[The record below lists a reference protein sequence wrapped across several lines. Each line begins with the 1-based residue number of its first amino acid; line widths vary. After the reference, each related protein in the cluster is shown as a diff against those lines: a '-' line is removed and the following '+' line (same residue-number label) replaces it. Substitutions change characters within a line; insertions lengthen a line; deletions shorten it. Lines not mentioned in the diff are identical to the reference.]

1 MHEEYVTQLLEQTK
15 ELFARVSKVDCKME
29 NNEDGQLE
37 AVQALFE
44 KRQKAIDQLAASMS
58 ETDFSWTPAER
69 EKIAELKVV
78 EQALQP
84 LVADLH
90 KAFGDQLKRVS
101 QSKKT
106 SMKYIG
112 AYQNMGAGGSFIDK
126 RK

>member
-37 AVQALFE
+37 VVQALFE

-58 ETDFSWTPAER
+58 AMDFSWTPAER